1 VYYASVCPAHSPFP
15 RAELNSFSCKKLRGS
30 VALCSVCSA
39 TRRAAR
45 ARLLHAV
52 SHLWLLQGNKHRSQ
66 PSSAAAASNGGV
78 CRWMLNSLFTRSQ
91 MRVIQKQLV
100 HSLPLLKLKL
110 FNIETTILYMQTRYW
125 QILLLECCRLFSK
138 NVMFLVLDEIQYFDH
153 LGSGS

>member
-1 VYYASVCPAHSPFP
+1 LQRNKA
-15 RAELNSFSCKKLRGS
+15 GG
-30 VALCSVCSA
+30 
-39 TRRAAR
+39 AAR

-110 FNIETTILYMQTRYW
+110 FNIETTTIHANS
-125 QILLLECCRLFSK
+125 LLANIAASML
-138 NVMFLVLDEIQYFDH
+138 
-153 LGSGS
+153 